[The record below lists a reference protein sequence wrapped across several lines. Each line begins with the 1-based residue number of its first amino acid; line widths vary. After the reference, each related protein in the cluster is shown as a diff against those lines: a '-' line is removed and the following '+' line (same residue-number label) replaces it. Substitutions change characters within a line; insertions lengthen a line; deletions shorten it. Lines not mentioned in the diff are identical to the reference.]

1 MSQFSSILK
10 ISSGSRAACLVNAL
24 VRDLRSAHGGSG
36 FGHKW
41 SRGPLSLSLSEELK
55 SSLLYS
61 DSGVGGA
68 VFTFGGCFAFG
79 VTCCLGATA
88 LGLGVDGGG
97 ICSAESF
104 LGDSGGFCDTGAKA
118 EAVGITAVF

>member
-1 MSQFSSILK
+1 MEPF
-10 ISSGSRAACLVNAL
+10 
-24 VRDLRSAHGGSG
+24 
-36 FGHKW
+36 
-41 SRGPLSLSLSEELK
+41 SLS
-55 SSLLYS
+55 
-61 DSGVGGA
+61 GVLIVVNVLGGKERKY
-68 VFTFGGCFAFG
+68 TRFAFG